1 MTRHPTFFLIR
12 RSILAAAVAAA
23 ATTGCHKASR
33 SPTPSPGVERSKWVG
48 ARHPIHLR
56 DAQDRFAAS
65 DPLGFLKMCREHYV
79 ATVRDYRCLFHIRE
93 RFNSAEPGETDE
105 EQRIAVGYREQPY
118 SVDMRWLRNA
128 AGAARVSY
136 VAGRWA
142 RGGREMALIVPSGVL
157 GLLAPWGVKGDIHG
171 PEVRAASRRSIDQ
184 FGFKTT
190 LDLILQYCETARG
203 DPAFDLRFV
212 GGGELDHRPC
222 YVFER
227 RLPYG
232 DAAGVYPDRLLVIY
246 VDREWLVPT
255 GCFAYADEAGQRPLG
270 TYVTTDVK
278 FNVGLTD
285 ADF

>member
-1 MTRHPTFFLIR
+1 MAASL
-12 RSILAAAVAAA
+12 LA
-23 ATTGCHKASR
+23 GCHRANHGRTATSLV
-33 SPTPSPGVERSKWVG
+33 GRSKWVG
-48 ARHPIHLR
+48 EQHPVHLN
-56 DAQDRFAAS
+56 DAQERFAAS
-65 DPLGFLKMCREHYV
+65 DPLGFLKMCRERYL
-79 ATVRDYRCLFHIRE
+79 ARVRDYRCLFYIRE
-93 RFNSAEPGETDE
+93 RFSIAESGETDE
-105 EQRIAVGYREQPY
+105 EQQIATAYREKPY
-118 SVDMRWLRNA
+118 SVEMRWLRNA
-128 AGAARVSY
+128 VGATGVSY

-142 RGGREMALIVPSGVL
+142 RAGREMALIVPSGML
-157 GLLAPWGVKGDIHG
+157 GLLAPWGVKCDIRG
-171 PEVRAASRRSIDQ
+171 PDVRAASRRSIDQ

-190 LDLILQYCETARG
+190 LDLIIQYCETARG

-212 GGGELDHRPC
+212 GGGKLDHRPC

-255 GCFAYADEAGQRPLG
+255 GCFAYADDAGENPLG
-270 TYVTTDVK
+270 TYVTTDVE

>member
-1 MTRHPTFFLIR
+1 M
-12 RSILAAAVAAA
+12 
-23 ATTGCHKASR
+23 
-33 SPTPSPGVERSKWVG
+33 G
-48 ARHPIHLR
+48 ARNPVDLR
-56 DAQDRFAAS
+56 DAQERSAAS
-65 DPLGFLKMCREHYV
+65 DPLGFLKMCREHYL

-93 RFNSAEPGETDE
+93 RFKSAEPGETDE
-105 EQRIAVGYREQPY
+105 EQQIAVGYREQPY

-157 GLLAPWGVKGDIHG
+157 GLFAPWGVKGDIHG
-171 PEVRAASRRSIDQ
+171 PEVRAASRRSVDQ

-222 YVFER
+222 FVFER

-255 GCFAYADEAGQRPLG
+255 GCFAYADEAGERPLG